1 MKFPSALTILLIIAA
16 LVAASTW
23 LIPAGSYSTLT
34 YSTENN
40 TFTKSGEEIA
50 ETLPAIQDVLDELN
64 INIPL
69 ENFTSGAIYRPVS
82 IPNTYQQTE
91 AQPQGF
97 FALAMSPIK
106 GIIDAADIIF
116 LVLIIGGLIG
126 VLNLTGAFNAGIA
139 WLGKVLK
146 GREYLLIIFTTTL
159 VALGGTTFGFAE
171 ETIALYLILIPVFI
185 AAGYDAM
192 VGFACI
198 FLGSAVGGMCSTINP
213 FSIIIASDSAGI
225 LWTEGFHARV
235 AMFVICIIIT
245 ILFILRYANKVKK
258 EPSSSI
264 LFDQKESIEEY
275 FGMYAKQDIHTFNLR
290 RILILAVFMGC
301 FVMMIIGVL
310 MLEWWFLEMTTVF
323 LVGAIAIGFIGR
335 INETVFSEAFVK
347 GAGDLLGVAFI
358 IGIARGVSILMSDGM
373 ISDTVLYFAA
383 SATDGMSE
391 GFFINSLFLLYNGL
405 YFVIPSSS
413 GMAVLTMPIFAPLAD
428 TAGLGREMIVNTY
441 QYGQLSQII
450 YPTGLLLPSLAICK
464 IGYDRFLKFIWPLMF
479 ILLIVIML
487 SLTIQV
493 SI

>member
-23 LIPAGSYSTLT
+23 FIPAGIYNTLT
-34 YSTENN
+34 YNAADT
-40 TFTKSGEEIA
+40 TFTQSGEA
-50 ETLPAIQDVLDELN
+50 NTTTMPATQEVLDELN
-64 INIPL
+64 IGIPL
-69 ENFTSGAIYRPVS
+69 DNFTSGAIYRPVS
-82 IPNTYQQTE
+82 IPDTYQQAE
-91 AQPQGF
+91 ARPQGF

-126 VLNLTGAFNAGIA
+126 ILNLTGAFNAGIA
-139 WLGKVLK
+139 WLGNVLK
-146 GREYLLIIFTTTL
+146 GREYLLIIFTTML

-185 AAGYDAM
+185 AAGYDAL

-198 FLGSAVGGMCSTINP
+198 FLGSAVGGICSTINP

-225 LWTEGFHARV
+225 LWTEGLYPRI
-235 AMFVICIIIT
+235 AMFVICMIIT
-245 ILFILRYANKVKK
+245 ITFILRYANKVKK

-264 LFDQKESIEEY
+264 LFDQKEAIEEY
-275 FGMYAKQDIHTFNLR
+275 FGIHAKQDVHDFNLR
-290 RILILAVFMGC
+290 RILILAVFMGS
-301 FVMMIIGVL
+301 FIMMIIGVL
-310 MLEWWFLEMTTVF
+310 MLDWWFVEMTTVF
-323 LVGAIAIGFIGR
+323 LVGAIAIGFIAQ
-335 INETVFSEAFVK
+335 INEATFSEAFVK

-373 ISDTVLYFAA
+373 TSDTVLYYAA

-391 GFFINSLFLLYNGL
+391 GFFINSLFVLYNGL

-450 YPTGLLLPSLAICK
+450 YPTGLLLPSLAICR
-464 IGYDRFLKFIWPLMF
+464 IGYDRFLKFIWPLML
-479 ILLIVIML
+479 ILLFVMIT
-487 SLTIQV
+487 SLTLMV
-493 SI
+493 SV

>member
-1 MKFPSALTILLIIAA
+1 VKFPSALTILLVIAA
-16 LVAASTW
+16 LVAGSTW
-23 LIPAGSYSTLT
+23 LIPAGSYNTLT
-34 YSTENN
+34 YNAIDN
-40 TFTKSGEEIA
+40 TFVQSGDA
-50 ETLPAIQDVLDELN
+50 STQTAPATQQFLDELN

-69 ENFTSGAIYRPVS
+69 DNFMTGAIYRPVS
-82 IPNTYQQTE
+82 IPDTYQQAE
-91 AQPQGF
+91 ARPQGF

-126 VLNLTGAFNAGIA
+126 ILNLTGAFNAGIA
-139 WLGKVLK
+139 WLGSVLK

-171 ETIALYLILIPVFI
+171 ETIALYLILIPVFM

-225 LWTEGFHARV
+225 LWTEGFHARI
-235 AMFVICIIIT
+235 AMFVICIVIT
-245 ILFILRYANKVKK
+245 ILFILRYANKVRRD
-258 EPSSSI
+258 PTSSI
-264 LFDQKESIEEY
+264 LFDQKEMIEEY
-275 FGMYAKQDIHTFNLR
+275 FGIHAKEDVQSFNLR
-290 RILILAVFMGC
+290 RILILIVFMGC

-310 MLEWWFLEMTTVF
+310 TLDWWFIEMTTVF
-323 LVGAIAIGFIGR
+323 LVGAIAIGFIAQ
-335 INETVFSEAFVK
+335 INEARFSEAFVK

-373 ISDTVLYFAA
+373 ISDTVLYYAA

-450 YPTGLLLPSLAICK
+450 YPTGLLLPSLAICR
-464 IGYDRFLKFIWPLMF
+464 IGYDRFLKFIWPLML
-479 ILLIVIML
+479 ILLIVIMV
-487 SLTIQV
+487 SLTVQV
-493 SI
+493 SF

>member
-23 LIPAGSYSTLT
+23 LIPAGNYNTLI
-34 YSTENN
+34 YNAADS
-40 TFTKSGEEIA
+40 TFTNSGGDTDQI
-50 ETLPAIQDVLDELN
+50 LPATKKVLDELN

-69 ENFTSGAIYRPVS
+69 ENFKSGAIYRPVS
-82 IPNTYQQTE
+82 VPDTYQEVE
-91 AQPQGF
+91 ARPQGF

-116 LVLIIGGLIG
+116 MVLIIGGLIG
-126 VLNLTGAFNAGIA
+126 ILNLTGAFNAGIA

-225 LWTEGFHARV
+225 LWTEGLYPRI
-235 AMFVICIIIT
+235 AMFVICLTIT
-245 ILFILRYANKVKK
+245 ILFILRYASKVKRD
-258 EPSSSI
+258 PSLSI
-264 LFDQKESIEEY
+264 LFDQKDSIEEY
-275 FGMYAKQDIHTFNLR
+275 FGIHIKQDIHTFNIR
-290 RILILAVFMGC
+290 RILILIVFMGC

-310 MLEWWFLEMTTVF
+310 ILDWWFIEMTTVF
-323 LVGAIAIGFIGR
+323 LVGAIMIGFIAQ
-335 INETVFSEAFVK
+335 INEARFSRAFVK

-358 IGIARGVSILMSDGM
+358 IGIARGVSILMNDGM
-373 ISDTVLYFAA
+373 ISDTVLHYAA
-383 SATDGMSE
+383 SATDGMSD
-391 GFFINSLFLLYNGL
+391 GFFINSLFVLYNGL
-405 YFVIPSSS
+405 YFFIPSSS

-428 TAGLGREMIVNTY
+428 TAGLGREMIVSTY

-450 YPTGLLLPSLAICK
+450 YPTGLLLPSLAICR
-464 IGYDRFLKFIWPLMF
+464 IGYDRFLKFIWPLML
-479 ILLIVIML
+479 ILLIVIVIA
-487 SLTIQV
+487 LTLMV

>member
-16 LVAASTW
+16 LVAVSTW
-23 LIPAGSYSTLT
+23 IIPAGSYSTLT
-34 YSTENN
+34 YNAEGDIFSI
-40 TFTKSGEEIA
+40 SGEENA
-50 ETLPAIQDVLDELN
+50 QTLPATQEVLDELN

-69 ENFTSGAIYRPVS
+69 NNFTSGAIYRPVS
-82 IPNTYQQTE
+82 IPDTYQQ
-91 AQPQGF
+91 AKAHPQGF
-97 FALAMSPIK
+97 FALAMSPVK

-116 LVLIIGGLIG
+116 MVLIIGGLIG
-126 VLNLTGAFNAGIA
+126 ILNLTGAFNAGIA
-139 WLGKVLK
+139 WLGNVLK

-225 LWTEGFHARV
+225 LWTEGLYPRIAI
-235 AMFVICIIIT
+235 FVICLIIT
-245 ILFILRYANKVKK
+245 ILFILRYANKVKR

-264 LFDQKESIEEY
+264 LFDQKEDIEDY
-275 FGMYAKQDIHTFNLR
+275 FGIHSKQDIHTFNLR

-310 MLEWWFLEMTTVF
+310 TLDWWFTEMTTVF
-323 LVGAIAIGFIGR
+323 LVGAIAIGFIAQ
-335 INETVFSEAFVK
+335 INEAIFSRAFVK

-373 ISDTVLYFAA
+373 ISDTVLHYAA
-383 SATDGMSE
+383 SATDGMSD
-391 GFFINSLFLLYNGL
+391 GFFINSLFVLYNGL
-405 YFVIPSSS
+405 YFFIPSSS

-450 YPTGLLLPSLAICK
+450 YPTGLLLPSLAICR
-464 IGYDRFLKFIWPLMF
+464 IDYDRFLKFIWPLML
-479 ILLIVIML
+479 ILLLVIAT
-487 SLTIQV
+487 SLTLMV
-493 SI
+493 TL